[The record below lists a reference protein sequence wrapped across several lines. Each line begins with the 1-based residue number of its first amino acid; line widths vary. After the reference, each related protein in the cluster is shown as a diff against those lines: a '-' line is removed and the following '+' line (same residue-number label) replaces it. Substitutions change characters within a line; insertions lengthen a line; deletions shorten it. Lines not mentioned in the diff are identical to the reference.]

1 MPPLGVAL
9 ATTVVFSMVR
19 RGVMVSASA
28 GAVLVR
34 QHMGHLQA
42 REMVKIWPFEID
54 HMISI
59 KTMNA
64 MGGSAELKITKPP
77 GSRMNERATTSTNAP
92 VSLLSWSTSSRS
104 CYPQSYCARCSPSRR
119 PPCHCRRQVETN
131 VYHESSEIKSTGCTV
146 NRASRE

>member
-1 MPPLGVAL
+1 
-9 ATTVVFSMVR
+9 
-19 RGVMVSASA
+19 MVSASA

-59 KTMNA
+59 NTMNA

-77 GSRMNERATTSTNAP
+77 GSRMNERATTNKRTGEFAELVDIVSELLSTELLC
-92 VSLLSWSTSSRS
+92 SLL
-104 CYPQSYCARCSPSRR
+104 PFSPAPLSL
-119 PPCHCRRQVETN
+119 PPP
-131 VYHESSEIKSTGCTV
+131 G
-146 NRASRE
+146 